1 MTSSLTI
8 WNVVFLAAMTQG
20 MLLSLFLL
28 ANKKGHQNAN
38 RWLAL
43 LILAYSIDIGLET
56 LYSSPLIFAYPHL
69 IGFND
74 ALFFLYGPL
83 LYLYAYFLC
92 SPQIITNKKWLFH
105 FLPFLLIV
113 AFYVP
118 TLFTQGAEFKLSSE
132 GLLPPS
138 SSSSSSSSSSES
150 GGSGPITLV
159 DAEFRGRIELAS
171 GFHELVYLG
180 LTLLLLK
187 RHASSIKDSFSAID
201 RINLSWLRNLT
212 LATGVIVTIDLLLYF
227 FVASQQLAFAN
238 AVNLILFLCAALI
251 YAVGYMGLRQPAIFS
266 SDHNP
271 AVANHTALNHDYP
284 ASSVADESITDES
297 SNDEGRG
304 KYYKSTL
311 TDEQAEQ
318 SLAQL
323 LALMETQKLYLQGD
337 LTLPAVAE
345 ALGLST
351 NNLSQIINDKL
362 LQNFYDFV
370 NAYRVEAAKK
380 LIADPA
386 NDNLTL
392 LAIAYDAGFNS
403 KSAFNSVFKKR
414 CEMTPTQFK
423 KSISAKAP

>member
-28 ANKKGHQNAN
+28 ANKKGHRNAN

-56 LYSSPLIFAYPHL
+56 LYSSPLVFAYPHL

-105 FLPFLLIV
+105 FLPFLLVIF
-113 AFYVP
+113 FYLP
-118 TLFTQGAEFKLSSE
+118 TLFTQSAEFKLSSE
-132 GLLPPS
+132 GLLP
-138 SSSSSSSSSSES
+138 SSSSES
-150 GGSGPITLV
+150 GESRGSRGSGLNALI

-227 FVASQQLAFAN
+227 FVAAQQLAFGN

-266 SDHNP
+266 ADHNP

-323 LALMETQKLYLQGD
+323 LELMETQKLYLQGD

-362 LQNFYDFV
+362 QQNFYDFV

-380 LIADPA
+380 MIADPA

-423 KSISAKAP
+423 KSISVKAA